1 MIQTKMVKF
10 LIILIPIIMIIRV
23 RVKHSKWLNR
33 LPSFIRSQNCWQ
45 MASKYLEFK
54 DKVRISLRQTLRQ
67 KQLSGL
73 IFKLTR
79 IIRMEILFMAKLAV

>member
-1 MIQTKMVKF
+1 MIQTKMVKC
-10 LIILIPIIMIIRV
+10 LIMLILIIMIIRV

-33 LPSFIRSQNCWQ
+33 LLSFIPSQNCWQ

-67 KQLSGL
+67 KQLSGP
-73 IFKLTR
+73 IFKLT
-79 IIRMEILFMAKLAV
+79 